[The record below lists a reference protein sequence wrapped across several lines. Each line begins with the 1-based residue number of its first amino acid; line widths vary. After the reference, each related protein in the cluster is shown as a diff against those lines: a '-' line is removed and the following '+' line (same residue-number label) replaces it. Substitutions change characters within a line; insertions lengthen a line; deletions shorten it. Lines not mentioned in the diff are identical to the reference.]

1 MLTISMKLIH
11 QLSKKYKKYQ
21 WMPVSHPQISEKE
34 DASIY
39 AIIIQRTMILALSP
53 WMLKKYWYWHHTQ
66 DMPIEEM
73 PLLIKNY
80 LITQASHP
88 QFQQKKMPASVLI
101 IFKKNYH
108 LALSSCMFQNTH
120 TGIIH
125 NICKLRRCHYFE
137 KNHLILIIQGQTEK
151 FVHLYINELGKFLL
165 ETLRP

>member
-1 MLTISMKLIH
+1 MKLIH

-21 WMPVSHPQISEKE
+21 WMPASHPQISEKE

-80 LITQASHP
+80 LLTQASHP

-101 IFKKNYH
+101 IFKKK
-108 LALSSCMFQNTH
+108 LSFSIVFLYVPKYWYWHH
-120 TGIIH
+120 TQDMPIEEMP
-125 NICKLRRCHYFE
+125 LLW
-137 KNHLILIIQGQTEK
+137 KNHLILIIQGQTQK